1 MCKLTHVFLSHSF
14 ENKIN
19 GWQVFVDGKGRE
31 VKDKEIF
38 KHQRSFLEDIIWT
51 ILSPFYV
58 EDHIAEAFIDQVSS
72 S

>member
-1 MCKLTHVFLSHSF
+1 MFLSHAF
-14 ENKIN
+14 ENEIN
-19 GWQVFVDGKGRE
+19 GWQVLVDGKGCE

-38 KHQRSFLEDIIWT
+38 KHQRSSFADIIWT
-51 ILSPFYV
+51 ILRPFYV